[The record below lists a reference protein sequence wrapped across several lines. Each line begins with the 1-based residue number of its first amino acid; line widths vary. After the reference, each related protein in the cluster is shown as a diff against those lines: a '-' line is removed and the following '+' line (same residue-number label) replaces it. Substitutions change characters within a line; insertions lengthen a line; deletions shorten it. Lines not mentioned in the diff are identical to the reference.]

1 MGNLKSG
8 LNPAIIFDIQRFSLH
23 DGPGIRTTVFFKGCP
38 LRCAWCQNPESHLPR
53 PQPSFYADQC
63 TLCLTCKTIC
73 PENAILEKKNQRID
87 HLKCT
92 FCGLCAT
99 VCPEKS
105 IVMIGRKWTCDE
117 LLSEIL
123 KDIDFYKDSKGGVTF
138 SGGEPM
144 LHSKFLKKITGQ
156 LKIHGIHVNIET
168 CGVFAMDIMEQILPF
183 IDMIYFDLKHMNTQ
197 THKKF
202 TGFDNTSIL
211 ENFSLLSRSF
221 PGLQPRMPVIPG
233 INDTEE
239 NIIQTAL
246 FLKENNHET
255 IHCLPFHNMGEAKLQ
270 RIKSELSPVNIKT
283 LGPEKCSYI
292 VEMFKDQGIEAIV
305 YD

>member
-1 MGNLKSG
+1 M
-8 LNPAIIFDIQRFSLH
+8 
-23 DGPGIRTTVFFKGCP
+23 
-38 LRCAWCQNPESHLPR
+38 
-53 PQPSFYADQC
+53 
-63 TLCLTCKTIC
+63 TCKTIC
-73 PENAILEKKNQRID
+73 PENAVLEEKARRID
-87 HLKCT
+87 HSKCT

-105 IVMIGRKWTCDE
+105 IVMAGRKWTSDE
-117 LLSEIL
+117 LLHEVL

-144 LHSKFLKKITGQ
+144 LYPGFLKNIARQ

-168 CGVFAMDIMEQILPF
+168 CGVFPMDAMEQILPF
-183 IDMIYFDLKHMNTQ
+183 TDMIYFDLKHMDTHI
-197 THKKF
+197 HKKF
-202 TGFDNTSIL
+202 TGCGNTKIL
-211 ENFSLLSRSF
+211 KNFSLLSRSF

-239 NIIQTAL
+239 NIVFL
-246 FLKENNHET
+246 SSFLKKNNHKT

-270 RIKSELSPVNIKT
+270 RIKTDLSSLEIKS
-283 LGPEKCSYI
+283 LRPEKCAYI
-292 VEMFKDQGIEAIV
+292 KKMFEKEGMEAVV